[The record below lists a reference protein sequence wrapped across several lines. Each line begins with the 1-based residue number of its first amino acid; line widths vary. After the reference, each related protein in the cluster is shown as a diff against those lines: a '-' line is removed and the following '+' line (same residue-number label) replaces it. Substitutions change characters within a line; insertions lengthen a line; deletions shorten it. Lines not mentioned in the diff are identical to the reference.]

1 MLNPTIYN
9 LDLGVGIRHIY
20 FLTVHVCRMLCKIVC
35 RIVIGAR
42 IDVLTRVTIVL
53 VSTSTATLTSL
64 GEVCGLSYAVPGAS
78 TLGALHQLLSSR
90 PLSSLSSSFLPCP
103 TAPLL
108 AAKHPPKPSYGDPGE
123 RCVISPGGESIFGT
137 RNSVWWKRC
146 WFFFQNIHHRDVC

>member
-108 AAKHPPKPSYGDPGE
+108 AAKHPPNPATGIRASA
-123 RCVISPGGESIFGT
+123 V
-137 RNSVWWKRC
+137 
-146 WFFFQNIHHRDVC
+146 